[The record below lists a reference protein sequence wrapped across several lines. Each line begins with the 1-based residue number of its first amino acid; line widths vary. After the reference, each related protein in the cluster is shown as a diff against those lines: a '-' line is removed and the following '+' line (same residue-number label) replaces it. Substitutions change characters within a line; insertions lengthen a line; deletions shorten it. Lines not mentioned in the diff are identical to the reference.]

1 MASKIIIR
9 RTTVS
14 GRTPNTVDP
23 TNTQFINTGE
33 LALNLTDKK
42 LFSSNGT
49 LSFEIGSNL
58 TSLVVSNTIFLGN
71 STVNTTVNSS
81 SIYIAN
87 STANTLIKPGN
98 AALFGSVIQ
107 VGNST
112 VNSVITSSAIAVNGD
127 YVATNNYVQNTFI
140 TNVTAYSVFALAAN
154 VTNSVDAVISNTL
167 NVANSLFVNTTAIS
181 ISNNIALYANGEFG
195 GSGTFLSS
203 NGSGVY
209 WAAAVTPSDLSVN
222 SISITGGRLAV
233 GNSLVNVEISNNSI
247 KIGNSTSN
255 IVINSTMII
264 ANGSAGGNGNYLT
277 SNGTSIYWTSSV
289 TPTNLTVDNVEV
301 SNGHVSVGNST
312 VNTIVSNTGLIVGN
326 STVNSTVN
334 STSFSGTS
342 NNALYLGGNSVS
354 TILTYANNKAANAY
368 SNATSYA
375 DYAAENAYSNAVSYT
390 DIVVSSNATTTY
402 SNSVAY
408 TDIAVANAYSN
419 AVTYTNNKAGNAYS
433 NAVTYAGNAAANA
446 YSNAV
451 SYADLAATNAYSNAV
466 SYASNVAGNAYSN
479 SVTYTNNRAA
489 NAYSNAVT
497 YASLAAANAYTNA
510 VSYADSAA
518 ATAYSNAV
526 TYSSSYADSHSATA
540 YANAVYNAGLYAAN
554 AYSNAIAYAGLAA
567 ANAYSNAISYAGS
580 AATSNAA
587 AAYANAVTYTNTY
600 FAHLSGATFTGN
612 VVISNTGLIANGSIG
627 TNKQVLL
634 SNGSSPYWAALA
646 PVRQN
651 YTANGTGTTYTVSG
665 GYTPYNLDVYVNGVK
680 LLNGIDVDVSNGSIF
695 TTTSTYP
702 SGTTIDVLG
711 QVPYTGAPGSYV
723 SKAGDT
729 MSGTLTVGTTQ
740 IGSSFI
746 NVNSVA
752 SGLIPS
758 TNLAFSL
765 GNTTNR
771 WNDLYVGSNS
781 IIFTDS
787 SGGPDQYLK
796 LANQVFSIIQAGTS
810 NSYNA
815 NAGFNAGGILL
826 QNFTITLS
834 NTAHDFQI
842 GVDADTANVV
852 IHRPLLIGNSTVNTS
867 INGISVS
874 TNTAKVNY
882 ISANGTTGVV
892 GQVLLSGD
900 GSSNVYWGGV
910 KSNTVIIA
918 NTTYTAT
925 ANDKWMGFTA
935 NVSTLTLPNTLNGAT
950 DGKEYQVACMGG
962 GSKSNVIIQ
971 VETGSTLYANGA
983 QSVPNITLGRFI
995 YISGVWYG
1003 TIG

>member
-1 MASKIIIR
+1 MASKIRIK

-14 GRTPNTVDP
+14 GRTPNTADP
-23 TNTQFINTGE
+23 ANTQYIETGE
-33 LALNLTDKK
+33 LALNLSDKK

-49 LSFEIGSNL
+49 VAFEVGSNL

-112 VNSVITSSAIAVNGD
+112 VNSIITSSAIAVNGD

-167 NVANSLFVNTTAIS
+167 NVANSLFVNTTAID
-181 ISNNIALYANGEFG
+181 ISNNTPIYANGEFG

-301 SNGHVSVGNST
+301 INGHVSVGNST

-342 NNALYLGGNSVS
+342 NNALYLGGNSIS

-368 SNATSYA
+368 ANATSYA
-375 DYAAENAYSNAVSYT
+375 DYVAENAYLNAASYADNIVSG
-390 DIVVSSNATTTY
+390 
-402 SNSVAY
+402 NSY
-408 TDIAVANAYSN
+408 QAYSN
-419 AVTYTNNKAGNAYS
+419 ATAY
-433 NAVTYAGNAAANA
+433 ADLAAANA
-446 YSNAV
+446 YSNAI
-451 SYADLAATNAYSNAV
+451 A
-466 SYASNVAGNAYSN
+466 YASNVAGNAYSN
-479 SVTYTNNRAA
+479 GVTYTNNRAA

-497 YASLAAANAYTNA
+497 YASLAAANAYTNSVA
-510 VSYADSAA
+510 YADSAA

-540 YANAVYNAGLYAAN
+540 YANAVFNAGLYADN
-554 AYSNAIAYAGLAA
+554 AYSNAVTYAGLVA

-587 AAYANAVTYTNTY
+587 TAYANAVAYTNTY

-627 TNKQVLL
+627 TDKQVLL

-665 GYTPYNLDVYVNGVK
+665 GYTPYNLDVFVNGVK
-680 LLNGIDVDVSNGSIF
+680 LLNGTDVDVSNGSIF
-695 TTTSTYP
+695 TTTATYP

-723 SKAGDT
+723 EKAGDT
-729 MSGTLTVGTTQ
+729 MSGPLTVGTTY
-740 IGSSFI
+740 IGTTMI
-746 NVNSVA
+746 AVNSVN
-752 SGLIPS
+752 SSIIPTS
-758 TNLAFSL
+758 NLVFTL

-771 WNDLYVGSNS
+771 FAEMWIGSNS
-781 IIFTDS
+781 IIFTDTM
-787 SGGPDQYLK
+787 GGPDQTLSV
-796 LANQVFSIIQAGTS
+796 ANQVFYIAQKSAPNT
-810 NSYNA
+810 YNA
-815 NAGFNAGGILL
+815 NAGFNAGGIIL
-826 QNFTITLS
+826 QNYTIQL
-834 NTAHDFQI
+834 A
-842 GVDADTANVV
+842 
-852 IHRPLLIGNSTVNTS
+852 NTS
-867 INGISVS
+867 QNLIVGSTSVNNS
-874 TNTAKVNY
+874 
-882 ISANGTTGVV
+882 
-892 GQVLLSGD
+892 
-900 GSSNVYWGGV
+900 
-910 KSNTVIIA
+910 VIFNQNIKA
-918 NTTYTAT
+918 NTTITFTDNTVQNTAYKVPNVRIANVISNSVLIDFSTDNFVHIHTNAGTVT
-925 ANDKWMGFTA
+925 ANLQNLTAGKVVELFIFNNAGGTQQFNHGVSSTQATGGASFYLSSHNTMYVKYFCLDGTA
-935 NVSTLTLPNTLNGAT
+935 NNTF
-950 DGKEYQVACMGG
+950 VA
-962 GSKSNVIIQ
+962 
-971 VETGSTLYANGA
+971 A
-983 QSVPNITLGRFI
+983 
-995 YISGVWYG
+995 IS
-1003 TIG
+1003 